1 MKSTKLT
8 LFTALFAFTLMFSS
22 CSHRLVDFTV
32 ISSKNHGL
40 KFDKSKGIRVKG
52 ESFGFLGIGANI
64 KDAMDNALQS
74 AGPQY
79 DLLIDGVV
87 KIEDYTLVAGYVVE
101 GTAISSTDLKAE
113 LGTKGFED
121 WCKANAIFDA
131 TTANN

>member
-1 MKSTKLT
+1 
-8 LFTALFAFTLMFSS
+8 
-22 CSHRLVDFTV
+22 
-32 ISSKNHGL
+32 
-40 KFDKSKGIRVKG
+40 
-52 ESFGFLGIGANI
+52 
-64 KDAMDNALQS
+64 MDNALQS

-79 DLLIDGVV
+79 DLLVDGVV